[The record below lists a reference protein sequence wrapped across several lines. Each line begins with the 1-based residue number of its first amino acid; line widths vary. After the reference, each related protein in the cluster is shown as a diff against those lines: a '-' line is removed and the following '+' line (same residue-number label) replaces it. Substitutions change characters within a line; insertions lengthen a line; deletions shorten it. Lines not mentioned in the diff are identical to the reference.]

1 MNELPPDLAAR
12 PAAAAP
18 NPLPAAA
25 AQSARAAAPL
35 SSRLGWGAGAV
46 LGALTVAS
54 VVLAWKAD
62 QRVLTLEQEL
72 VRRQQDSAA
81 LSTEARMLA
90 KQAQEGMGTTAAKLS
105 LLEARVAEVAVQ
117 RSQLEDLIQSLS
129 RSRDE
134 NILVDVEAAIRVAL
148 QQTAITGSAEPLV
161 ATLKQ
166 SDERLARYN
175 QPRLEGVRRA
185 ISRDL
190 DRVKAVSVTDI
201 SSLGMKLDEAIRMVD
216 DLPLV
221 AVVETRR
228 LPARDAARP
237 ASAASRSAS
246 ASAARAAS
254 AAPAWSAQIGEFW
267 NSLSERI
274 WGEAK
279 SLVRVTQTDH
289 ADAMLLAPDQS
300 YFLRENLKLRLL
312 NARLALLSRQF
323 GTAQTD
329 LQGAQ
334 AALERYFDRSSKRTL
349 LAIDLVK
356 QVAGQ
361 SRSVGVPRPDD
372 TLAAL
377 TAAGGR

>member
-1 MNELPPDLAAR
+1 M
-12 PAAAAP
+12 
-18 NPLPAAA
+18 
-25 AQSARAAAPL
+25 
-35 SSRLGWGAGAV
+35 

-81 LSTEARMLA
+81 MSTEARMLA
-90 KQAQEGMGTTAAKLS
+90 KQANEGMGTTAAKLA

-117 RSQLEDLIQSLS
+117 RGQLEELIQSLS

-134 NILVDVEAAIRVAL
+134 NLVVDVEAAIRVAL

-185 ISRDL
+185 IVRDL
-190 DRVKAVSVTDI
+190 DRVKAASVADI
-201 SSLGMKLDEAIRMVD
+201 SVLGIKLDEAIRMVD
-216 DLPLV
+216 ELPLV
-221 AVVETRR
+221 AVVDTRR
-228 LPARDAARP
+228 DPARDAARP

-246 ASAARAAS
+246 AAGGRAAS
-254 AAPAWSAQIGEFW
+254 TTAAWSAQIGEFW
-267 NSLSERI
+267 NTFSERI

-289 ADAMLLAPDQS
+289 PDAMLLAPEQS

-323 GTAQTD
+323 STAQTD

-334 AALERYFDRSSKRTL
+334 AALDRYFDRGSKRTL
-349 LAIDLVK
+349 LAAELVK

-361 SRSVGVPRPDD
+361 ARSVGVPRPDD

-377 TAAGGR
+377 TAAAGR